1 MQVEDFRQKMIQRA
15 ENFSWDIKKLQNV
28 LGERSSECL
37 NFEILQEEVVISTYK
52 KKFFEE
58 LDDAEKLKEVFRK
71 TARIMEIT
79 EEEEELRRI
88 APGVIEVCNFMAL
101 CTFLR
106 SSKRIKGWTD
116 KEFVRN
122 NSPRDFRDPD
132 SPNYR
137 EPCLLDSDVEVLK
150 KFRLRLFSERPVH
163 IERKWNVMS
172 KDAEYEWTFYYD
184 LQKED
189 PDVQDAFKR
198 LKNLYSDIR
207 SALQSGNK
215 KDNLKKSYKK
225 FRSKLQKI
233 NYEKYLKL
241 QEKILCRICEN
252 KKYYG
257 INLYRLEKTLRPY
270 IIIKEVKELEK
281 CNSPQEEEE
290 ALLKMVLLDS
300 VCFPGIY
307 KSLYTMATE
316 EIDLFV
322 EVFSQYLER
331 FIVET
336 CLILDKFVEEGVWGD
351 RWETLFRNISNEMA
365 GEVLYDPE
373 TIDFSTTV
381 DSQEKFWRIL
391 HAGVWVEICATC
403 NRMVDLEEFLI

>member
-1 MQVEDFRQKMIQRA
+1 M
-15 ENFSWDIKKLQNV
+15 
-28 LGERSSECL
+28 
-37 NFEILQEEVVISTYK
+37 
-52 KKFFEE
+52 
-58 LDDAEKLKEVFRK
+58 
-71 TARIMEIT
+71 
-79 EEEEELRRI
+79 
-88 APGVIEVCNFMAL
+88 
-101 CTFLR
+101 
-106 SSKRIKGWTD
+106 
-116 KEFVRN
+116 
-122 NSPRDFRDPD
+122 
-132 SPNYR
+132 
-137 EPCLLDSDVEVLK
+137 
-150 KFRLRLFSERPVH
+150 
-163 IERKWNVMS
+163 
-172 KDAEYEWTFYYD
+172 
-184 LQKED
+184 
-189 PDVQDAFKR
+189 QDAFKR